1 MSKTSRKHGSLR
13 YSTEN
18 YILKGNNINILKGNN
33 ISIYHEEKVLSDLEI
48 LVLSQFL
55 VLPTQWLLHTRKT
68 FPGKNCMHPTLL
80 IQQTLQPEG
89 AEVSPKHG
97 RVLWGGNRLAL
108 TPQSPLPA
116 ETGYRH
122 SCWGGHLVTT
132 RSHQLVK
139 VEKFKGQQ
147 LYNLEE
153 TGNA

>member
-1 MSKTSRKHGSLR
+1 
-13 YSTEN
+13 
-18 YILKGNNINILKGNN
+18 
-33 ISIYHEEKVLSDLEI
+33 
-48 LVLSQFL
+48 
-55 VLPTQWLLHTRKT
+55 
-68 FPGKNCMHPTLL
+68 MHPTLL
-80 IQQTLQPEG
+80 IQQTLQPEV

-132 RSHQLVK
+132 RSHQLVR